1 MSSCTITCSLFVKLQ
16 LRTNKRNDYFG
27 LLYTLVLTSS
37 TSLSTFVFFN
47 NSFGN
52 SFGGGGIISSFFE
65 NVSHRFSVIRAC
77 LFTQIVC
84 IPAKT
89 ELIQTQTLDIN
100 TSSQCYRL
108 HFSSHKN
115 GKKRHCS
122 HHILCPNLTI
132 CIHSISP

>member
-89 ELIQTQTLDIN
+89 ELTIQ
-100 TSSQCYRL
+100 YK
-108 HFSSHKN
+108 HK
-115 GKKRHCS
+115 
-122 HHILCPNLTI
+122 P
-132 CIHSISP
+132 